1 MSSVNSENRKRE
13 RRRVR
18 AVAREYQKKGY
29 AVVVGPGADDLP
41 DFLKNCRPDL
51 LATND
56 RERVV
61 VEVKSRQSLSEP
73 PSLTEIAHALE
84 GKPGWRFEFVMTN
97 PADEGEE
104 DKLNLLP
111 LTLPQK
117 LLTPQKIR
125 ERLDQARRLAEGSE
139 HGEAALLFAWS
150 VAEAA
155 LRLVA
160 DREGLS
166 VGASS
171 PVSAIKKLYSMGLMD
186 RDDYELLLSS
196 APIRNAI
203 VHGFDA
209 ERLDTASVDQ
219 ILAVADRLLREVGV
233 SLK

>member
-1 MSSVNSENRKRE
+1 MSSVTLVNRERE

-18 AVAREYQKKGY
+18 ALAREYRKKGY
-29 AVVVGPGADDLP
+29 AVVVEPGAEDLP
-41 DFLKNCRPDL
+41 DFLKSCKPNL

-73 PSLTEIAHALE
+73 PSLTELAQALE

-97 PADEGEE
+97 PIREMEE
-104 DKLNLLP
+104 DEP
-111 LTLPQK
+111 SPPP
-117 LLTPQKIR
+117 LTPQKIR
-125 ERLDQARRLAEGSE
+125 ERLDQTRRLAEGSE
-139 HGEAALLFAWS
+139 HREAALLFAWS

-166 VGASS
+166 VGATN
-171 PVSAIKKLYSMGLMD
+171 PVHAIKKLYSMGLMD
-186 RDDYELLLSS
+186 RGDYELLSAS

-203 VHGFDA
+203 VHGFDV
-209 ERLDTASVDQ
+209 ERFDAASVDQ
-219 ILAVADRLLREVGV
+219 ILAVADRLLREAGV